1 MLPHWPRSSLS
12 ASARR
17 FQSRGQSREEPQATC
32 KQLTKAEI
40 QPLLSAPIATVKTT
54 KSGIAGQECVFSSA
68 DSEADIDIVVDKG
81 SFAKQGYAAEV
92 KGYSA
97 KVAVQGV
104 AGTHAYRDT
113 GDSTVVAL
121 KGDEYCSVSGGPVPG
136 VGAIEEANGG
146 SSNLPEH
153 DHDVI
158 ATAFGT
164 ICNRIYGSGTT
175 KPSLD
180 GLSRAHDDHP
190 MNGPPSSCPVG
201 QRPSSPER
209 RPVIGDHGQH
219 FVARQVAS
227 RHPGLTC
234 KLLACV
240 TPYAWLLVVRS
251 GAQRRGRRPVVLARL
266 SRQLDAGSSRAFLR
280 ILCAR
285 RWRFAISSGLMCRS
299 SVLRSA
305 ATAMLS
311 IRSLPW

>member
-1 MLPHWPRSSLS
+1 MSAAGAIRSIPTVIGTRACRRALLLFVVAGAAALASLL
-12 ASARR
+12 ALGVGAPVAGAAVRVAKK
-17 FQSRGQSREEPQATC
+17 PQATC

-40 QPLLSAPIATVKTT
+40 QPLLSAPIATVKTS

-81 SFAKQGYAAEV
+81 SFARQGYAAEV
-92 KGYSA
+92 KGYSS

-104 AGTHAYRDT
+104 AGAHAYRDT
-113 GDSTVVAL
+113 GDSTLAAL

-180 GLSRAHDDHP
+180 GLS
-190 MNGPPSSCPVG
+190 
-201 QRPSSPER
+201 
-209 RPVIGDHGQH
+209 
-219 FVARQVAS
+219 
-227 RHPGLTC
+227 
-234 KLLACV
+234 
-240 TPYAWLLVVRS
+240 TPTTTT
-251 GAQRRGRRPVVLARL
+251 Q
-266 SRQLDAGSSRAFLR
+266 
-280 ILCAR
+280 
-285 RWRFAISSGLMCRS
+285 
-299 SVLRSA
+299 
-305 ATAMLS
+305 
-311 IRSLPW
+311 